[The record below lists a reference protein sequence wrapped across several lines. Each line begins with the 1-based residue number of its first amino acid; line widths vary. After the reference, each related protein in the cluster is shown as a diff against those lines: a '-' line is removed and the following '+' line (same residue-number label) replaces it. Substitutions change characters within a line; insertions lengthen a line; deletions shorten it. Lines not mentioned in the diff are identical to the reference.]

1 MQHWAVTCICM
12 YFPAVSSTQ
21 KQSAFAQIAVGT
33 SWKTPPSIYDDKFAK
48 RFCYLFSSGKSLNYF
63 SYAAFKRQNC
73 CRYRYHLWVY
83 IVCRSRGHMSQ
94 KHFLPF
100 WHPCSLLQLFF
111 PSSPA
116 IPLVF
121 FSLSSPVYC
130 IPAHQLCLCSHSYPL
145 LCVCVFGAVT
155 QDHAAC
161 GPAHSL
167 AVHLTV

>member
-100 WHPCSLLQLFF
+100 WHPCSLLLLFF
-111 PSSPA
+111 PFFSCYPSSFLFPLFPRLLHSCSP
-116 IPLVF
+116 IVPLFPLV
-121 FSLSSPVYC
+121 SP
-130 IPAHQLCLCSHSYPL
+130 S
-145 LCVCVFGAVT
+145 VCVRFLVRSHRIT
-155 QDHAAC
+155 QLVDR
-161 GPAHSL
+161 PTHSL
-167 AVHLTV
+167 YI